1 MSKNMKLIMENW
13 RKYSLEENVQPPM
26 QSNPN
31 AGVTEVDLINYIN
44 NNPIAKRAYDELRSI
59 ISSQSQLVEPAPSKL
74 EETKLFD
81 KLKSAKK
88 YVAGALAAGILAM
101 PGAADAAKKN
111 IPKNTDG
118 KPAAVSTVKTDSQLQ
133 EIEKVALGFLLLFD
147 STDAKH
153 QLIVQEAAV
162 KLLNKTDTNDKIVM
176 FAIDKAKKFKS
187 EDPELYKKFLQAGS
201 GNVTLMGAKK

>member
-13 RKYSLEENVQPPM
+13 RKYSLEENMQPPM
-26 QSNPN
+26 QPNPST
-31 AGVTEVDLINYIN
+31 GVTEVELINYIS
-44 NNPIAKRAYDELRSI
+44 NNPTAKAAYNELIAILASYE
-59 ISSQSQLVEPAPSKL
+59 SQPAPSKL
-74 EETKLFD
+74 EEIKLFD
-81 KLKSAKK
+81 KLKNAKK

-118 KPAAVSTVKTDSQLQ
+118 KPAVVSTTGTDSQLK

-147 STDAKH
+147 SPDVKN

-162 KLLNKTDTNDKIVM
+162 KLLNKTDPNDKIVK
-176 FAIDKAKKFKS
+176 FAIDKANKFKS
-187 EDPELYKKFLQAGS
+187 EDPELYNKFLQAGS
-201 GNVTLMGAKK
+201 GKVTLMSSKK